1 MPRDTPVQLQ
11 LLAAATVINLK
22 RLIAHHNGAELGQT
36 GDPDAPCRHDHSLTG
51 LLTRV
56 VDEISRLV
64 AADSSTGS

>member
-1 MPRDTPVQLQ
+1 MLLQ

-22 RLIAHHNGAELGQT
+22 RLIAHHNGAERGQT
-36 GDPDAPCRHDHSLTG
+36 GDPDARAATIMSLTG